1 MRGPLGG
8 IKSGWREAV
17 MEPRIVLAALA
28 ALLVLGS
35 CRSIRRQDDSPS
47 HATNAVPA
55 TPLVLGVD
63 EGERRV
69 RRAQTSGLSS
79 PFILKVDQRN
89 GGSRDLVMGY
99 EDIAPGHM
107 IAPHQH
113 LVADE
118 IIFVHRGTGSIDIGD
133 RHASLGPG
141 ATIYLPRNVR
151 ISVRNT
157 GTEPLSIAFIF
168 SKPGFD
174 DYLRETS
181 VLEGQP
187 APPLSNKERAAIRE
201 RHRWHVIYE
210 QP

>member
-1 MRGPLGG
+1 MELS
-8 IKSGWREAV
+8 KLFTCAV
-17 MEPRIVLAALA
+17 LLA
-28 ALLVLGS
+28 GS
-35 CRSIRRQDDSPS
+35 ACQPS
-47 HATNAVPA
+47 RDQSDQTLRTTNAVPA
-55 TPLVLGVD
+55 TPLVLNVE

-69 RRAQTSGLSS
+69 RLAQTTGLSS

-89 GGSRDLVMGY
+89 GGSPDLVMGY

-107 IAPHQH
+107 IAPHRH

-118 IIFVHRGTGSIDIGD
+118 IIFVHRGTGSVDIGD
-133 RHASLGPG
+133 RQASFGPG

-168 SKPGFD
+168 SKPGFEQ
-174 DYLRETS
+174 YLRETS
-181 VLEGQP
+181 VPEGQP
-187 APPLSNKERAAIRE
+187 APALSQEQRAAIRE
-201 RHRWHVIYE
+201 RHRWHVVYE